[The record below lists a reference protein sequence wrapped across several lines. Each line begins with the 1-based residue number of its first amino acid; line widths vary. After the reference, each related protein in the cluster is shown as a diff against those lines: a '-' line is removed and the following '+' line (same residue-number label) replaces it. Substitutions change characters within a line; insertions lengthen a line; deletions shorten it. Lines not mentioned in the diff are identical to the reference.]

1 MVYIDFSSFNSQT
14 ERTDRVR
21 VEAKWDNIDRG
32 VEPFKNRI
40 SLVALAR
47 SLATRYAAASM

>member
-47 SLATRYAAASM
+47 SFATRYAAA